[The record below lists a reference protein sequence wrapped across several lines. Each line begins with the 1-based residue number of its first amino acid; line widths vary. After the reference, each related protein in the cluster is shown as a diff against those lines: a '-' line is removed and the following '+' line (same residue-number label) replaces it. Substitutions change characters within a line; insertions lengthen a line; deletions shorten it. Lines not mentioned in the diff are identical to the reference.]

1 MKLSNLK
8 VGVIG
13 LLIFCVLVVVGYIVN
28 KKAPPIHAEHFGGAN
43 DIVPWET
50 ATHRFVYTFSMIY
63 KQGMK
68 NQYQSVLFGAY
79 DRFKAFTK
87 EYFNTYAGLYRNN
100 SHTLVS
106 VPNRQV
112 AIQFTVR
119 KIHKTTNDERVG
131 KLRISINLDRL
142 NDPNDAPFYDAL
154 KRVLSDYVQI
164 LM

>member
-13 LLIFCVLVVVGYIVN
+13 LLIFCALVVAGYMVN
-28 KKAPPIHAEHFGGAN
+28 KKTTVINAEHFDGTQE
-43 DIVPWET
+43 IVPWET
-50 ATHRFVYTFSMIY
+50 TTHRFVYTFSMIY
-63 KQGMK
+63 KQGMR
-68 NQYQSVLFGAY
+68 NQYQSLLFGAY

-87 EYFNTYAGLYRNN
+87 EYFNTYAGIYRNN

-119 KIHKTTNDERVG
+119 KIDKITNQERVG
-131 KLRISINLDRL
+131 RLRFSLNLDRL
-142 NDPNDAPFYDAL
+142 NDPNDAQFYDVL
-154 KRVLSDYVQI
+154 KRVLGDYVNT